1 MHKLAEFNSNGI
13 QHMHISRRL
22 LHTTLYIQPP
32 KLILTGRFV
41 VRKQQHPGLM
51 DKTRKHNVYLAQAH
65 LE

>member
-1 MHKLAEFNSNGI
+1 
-13 QHMHISRRL
+13 MHISRRL

-41 VRKQQHPGLM
+41 VKKQHSGLM

-65 LE
+65 LGRHGKGVSHST